1 MGKKVKRKF
10 NFKKFII
17 FIIIVFVIV
26 LFSYYLLS
34 QNIRN
39 IIILNNNYYNDE
51 VIIETSGIEDYPL
64 FVSLSKKEV
73 KNKHMKLDLV
83 SDVKV
88 SKKFPFTIEIDVTE
102 KNILYYVRSKNLY
115 KLSDNS
121 ELELSGVVGYPTL
134 VNYVPSDIEEDFVSE
149 LKKIDQNIIKLISEI
164 EYSKISYDDER
175 FLLYMV
181 DGNEVYIT
189 ISKMD
194 KLNKYLSIIEKLDNK
209 KGILYLDSGNY
220 LEIKK

>member
-64 FVSLSKKEV
+64 FVSLSKKKV
-73 KNKHMKLDLV
+73 KNKLMKLDLV

-181 DGNEVYIT
+181 DSNEVYIT

>member
-73 KNKHMKLDLV
+73 KNKLMKLDLM

-181 DGNEVYIT
+181 DSNEVYIT

>member
-73 KNKHMKLDLV
+73 KNKLMKLDLV
-83 SDVKV
+83 DDGITGKEDRKDEFYVGKESGYGICKRNCCIPGGNV
-88 SKKFPFTIEIDVTE
+88 SC
-102 KNILYYVRSKNLY
+102 R
-115 KLSDNS
+115 
-121 ELELSGVVGYPTL
+121 ELHGWLW
-134 VNYVPSDIEEDFVSE
+134 FVETARESA
-149 LKKIDQNIIKLISEI
+149 
-164 EYSKISYDDER
+164 
-175 FLLYMV
+175 
-181 DGNEVYIT
+181 G
-189 ISKMD
+189 
-194 KLNKYLSIIEKLDNK
+194 LDCV
-209 KGILYLDSGNY
+209 
-220 LEIKK
+220 

>member
-73 KNKHMKLDLV
+73 KNKLMKLDLV

-181 DGNEVYIT
+181 DSNEVYIT